1 MAKTKEERAAYAQAR
16 RDRRKAE
23 GNPIKHLPLSD
34 EQRAA
39 RAAYAKEW
47 RRKRKEAGIPVR
59 DSSTYEENQRQRYR
73 RYGLTEESYTEMYET
88 QGGCCAICKLK
99 LQAVNSPG
107 RAGPRK
113 RNTHIDHCHTTG
125 KTRGILCSGCNLGLG
140 HFQDDPSKLQA
151 AIAYLAQP

>member
-23 GNPIKHLPLSD
+23 GNPIKQPPLSD

-39 RAAYAKEW
+39 HAAYAREW
-47 RRKRKEAGIPVR
+47 RRKRKEAGLPV
-59 DSSTYEENQRQRYR
+59 SGSYNYEKGQRRRYR
-73 RYGLTEESYTEMYET
+73 SYGLTEETYKELYTS
-88 QGGCCAICKLK
+88 QGGCCAICRVPL
-99 LQAVNSPG
+99 LEVNSPG